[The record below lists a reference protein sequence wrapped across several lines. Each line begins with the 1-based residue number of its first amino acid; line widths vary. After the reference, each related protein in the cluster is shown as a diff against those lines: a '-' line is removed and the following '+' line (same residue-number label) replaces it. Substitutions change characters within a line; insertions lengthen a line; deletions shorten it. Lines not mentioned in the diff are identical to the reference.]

1 VVGGFSLAVILLHN
15 LTDPISAASL
25 GPLGWLW
32 NVLHQPG
39 AIPISGA
46 VVITGYPVLPWIAVM
61 AAGFCFGRFLLADNR
76 RLLRIGIALTLAFVI
91 LRWLNIYGDP
101 QPWSA
106 QSTLVMTA
114 LSFLRTT
121 KYPPSLAFLLMTLG
135 PAMIIWAYFARVQF
149 SRYNPLIVF
158 GRVPLFYFVVH
169 LFVIHALTFLFALVR
184 YGTAGFLKNPL
195 PSLGGSADLY
205 PAGFGYDLV
214 AVYAVW
220 FLVVALMYLP
230 CLYFA
235 KLKDRRRDWWLSYL

>member
-1 VVGGFSLAVILLHN
+1 
-15 LTDPISAASL
+15 
-25 GPLGWLW
+25 
-32 NVLHQPG
+32 
-39 AIPISGA
+39 
-46 VVITGYPVLPWIAVM
+46 
-61 AAGFCFGRFLLADNR
+61 
-76 RLLRIGIALTLAFVI
+76 
-91 LRWLNIYGDP
+91 
-101 QPWSA
+101 
-106 QSTLVMTA
+106 
-114 LSFLRTT
+114 
-121 KYPPSLAFLLMTLG
+121 MTLG